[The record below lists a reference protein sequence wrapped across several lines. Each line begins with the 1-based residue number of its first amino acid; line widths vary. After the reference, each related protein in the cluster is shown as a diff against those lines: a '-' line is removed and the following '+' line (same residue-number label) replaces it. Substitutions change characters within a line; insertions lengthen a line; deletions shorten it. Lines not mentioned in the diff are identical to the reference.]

1 MIELNVDLHFDKDL
15 ISSGSKDLVGNWLI
29 SYPQEWIQS
38 SMYTNYYVSSR
49 SLYQFSCSS

>member
-15 ISSGSKDLVGNWLI
+15 ISSGSKDLAGNWLI
-29 SYPQEWIQS
+29 SSPQEWIQS